1 MTTERMRRGTRHGSA
16 VVTLP
21 SEREIEITRVFDAP
35 ARTVFT
41 AFTTPEL
48 VKRWW
53 AEEDDEWV
61 VCVIDLRPGG
71 RWRWVFRH
79 GQVEVG
85 FHGEYREVSAPH
97 RLVYTELFEMP
108 RAPLPEDTSPLTTLS
123 LEEQDGATTMTL
135 RSQYPSVELR
145 DLVLASG
152 MEEGMQESMDALEQ
166 LVTDTSVENSAS

>member
-1 MTTERMRRGTRHGSA
+1 

-21 SEREIEITRVFDAP
+21 SGTEIEITRVFDAS
-35 ARTVFT
+35 AGAVFR

-53 AEEDDEWV
+53 AEEGDEWI
-61 VCVIDLRPGG
+61 VCAIDLRPGG

-79 GQVEVG
+79 GQIEVG

-123 LEEQDGATTMTL
+123 LVEEDAMTTMTL

-152 MEEGMQESMDALEQ
+152 MEEGMQRSYDRLDG
-166 LVTDTSVENSAS
+166 VVSAA

>member
-1 MTTERMRRGTRHGSA
+1 MTAEGMRSATRQGSA
-16 VVTLP
+16 VVTVP
-21 SEREIEITRVFDAP
+21 NDTDIQITRVFGAP
-35 ARTVFT
+35 ARTVFQ

-53 AEEDDEWV
+53 AQEGDEWI
-61 VCVIDLRPGG
+61 VCDIDLRPGG

-79 GQVEVG
+79 GQADVG

-108 RAPLPEDTSPLTTLS
+108 RAPLPEDTSPLTTMS
-123 LEEQDGATTMTL
+123 LEERDGATTMTL
-135 RSQYPSVELR
+135 RSQYPTVDLR

-152 MEEGMQESMDALEQ
+152 MEKGMQRSYDRLDEVVAAGD
-166 LVTDTSVENSAS
+166 TD

>member
-1 MTTERMRRGTRHGSA
+1 MSPERVEHGTRHGSA

-21 SEREIEITRVFDAP
+21 SEREIEITRTFDAP
-35 ARTVFT
+35 ARTVFR

-48 VKRWW
+48 VQRWW
-53 AEEDDEWV
+53 AEEGDEWL
-61 VCVIDLRPGG
+61 VCTIDLRPGG

-79 GQVEVG
+79 GHAEIG

-108 RAPLPEDTSPLTTLS
+108 QAPLPEDTSPLTTLS
-123 LEEQDGATTMTL
+123 LEEKEERTTMSL

-145 DLVLASG
+145 DMVLASG
-152 MEEGMQESMDALEQ
+152 MEEGMQRSYNRLDD
-166 LVTDTSVENSAS
+166 VVSANWAFPV

>member
-1 MTTERMRRGTRHGSA
+1 MTPERIQRGARQGSA

-21 SEREIEITRVFDAP
+21 SETEMEITRVFDAP
-35 ARTVFT
+35 ARTVFQ

-48 VKRWW
+48 VRRWW
-53 AEEDDEWV
+53 AEEEDEWI

-79 GQVEVG
+79 GQIEVG

-108 RAPLPEDTSPLTTLS
+108 RAPLPEDASPLTTLS
-123 LEEQDGATTMTL
+123 LAEKDAVTTMSL

-152 MEEGMQESMDALEQ
+152 MEEGMQRSYDRLDA
-166 LVTDTSVENSAS
+166 VVCADGPSHV